1 MATPSP
7 INPRTPIT
15 PTTPNSP
22 PAATSTSRSLH
33 LTGQDGVPRT
43 YGRTGIS
50 QGQLTVDR
58 RDSIRLPM
66 TGVAMAAFDDGEG
79 GTILTSVELTDTSAA
94 GLGIR
99 CPVKVSPGTHFSL
112 YADGATWTPRT
123 GTVARCSEDG
133 HYFRCGLAIR
143 LLAAA

>member
-1 MATPSP
+1 MSTQ
-7 INPRTPIT
+7 
-15 PTTPNSP
+15 NSQP
-22 PAATSTSRSLH
+22 GSTSATRSNLT
-33 LTGQDGVPRT
+33 LTGQEGMPRT
-43 YGRTGIS
+43 YGRTGIT

-58 RDSIRLPM
+58 RTSIRLPM

-99 CPVKVSPGTHFSL
+99 CPVKVTPGTRFSL
-112 YADGATWTPRT
+112 YSDGATWTPRT
-123 GTVARCSEDG
+123 GTVSRCAEDG
-133 HYFRCGLAIR
+133 HYYRCGLAIR

>member
-1 MATPSP
+1 MSSPSQ
-7 INPRTPIT
+7 
-15 PTTPNSP
+15 PNSQSRG
-22 PAATSTSRSLH
+22 TSQQSHLSLA
-33 LTGQDGVPRT
+33 GQEGMPRT

-50 QGQLTVDR
+50 QGQMTTDR
-58 RDSIRLPM
+58 RTSIRLPM

-99 CPVKVSPGTHFSL
+99 CPVKVTPGTRFSL
-112 YADGATWTPRT
+112 YSDGATWTPRT
-123 GTVARCSEDG
+123 GTVSRCNEDG